1 MQQTTVTATQLQGGH
16 VGADQCYWQTVRLM
30 AINRWRRYLLAK
42 DGALHQKTPRW
53 HRALRCSAASNKNN
67 CEPRTTTGGRVFIS
81 LRAQLHFPKTSSIGG
96 SANQMRRTLKTWILG
111 LDEFSS
117 SSIQHLNSSHSE
129 TQQQLQR
136 KTNKRCWQTESCV
149 L

>member
-1 MQQTTVTATQLQGGH
+1 MIFFNISFCAANNRDGHAVAGWTRGCRSMLLTNCEINGHKQMTSPPASQRRCVAQQPVT
-16 VGADQCYWQTVRLM
+16 
-30 AINRWRRYLLAK
+30 
-42 DGALHQKTPRW
+42 
-53 HRALRCSAASNKNN
+53 KNN

-81 LRAQLHFPKTSSIGG
+81 LRAQMHFPKASSIGG